1 MYPHL
6 DTALALSRSEQAS
19 LASINKELLNRN
31 SSLRSRIRDLDD
43 LLVSRDKATD
53 SDRRAAVN
61 TISTLQQS
69 VMMMDQRL
77 LKYQSRLSMLDE
89 ANAALE
95 ARLQATERDKVQA
108 QTDRQ
113 YLTQQLDQL
122 KRGHHEDLLSQNNK
136 HQLEMQRL
144 QDDLTREI
152 SRLRE
157 QWLADQRAASQVL
170 AEKQALQSRVTTLE
184 ADRASDRKTLVDT
197 LAALEAK
204 RTELSDAQRELA
216 QSRAKVEALTLA
228 SQQQTTQIA
237 ALNTRVTSLSKQVAT
252 SGDEAAAWKRDAEGY
267 HREKLELTAQLS
279 QHRDVIEQL
288 REDLSQQREATRVAQ
303 QQRAQTVEALE
314 HEQADRVREQR
325 RGAALAGELAEAGE
339 TIDELKRALGDAQRA
354 LRQAG
359 EAELALTAQVTEL
372 KLHHEA
378 ALESLQAARAAEI
391 EALREKARQ
400 SEQALR
406 ELRFKLKNAQ
416 NELNVV
422 IDNTE
427 AEGAAA
433 AAMAKAHMR
442 AVSTPSRAP
451 ASVMQSSAGSAAG
464 AVSPYQYVPSSAALS
479 AASSRFSAASAAAS
493 AAANAY
499 LRTPTGAGAGA
510 GGRATQV
517 TATVAQDGP
526 PVRIDVT
533 PVKARYY

>member
-43 LLVSRDKATD
+43 LLVSRDKSMD
-53 SDRRAAVN
+53 SDRRSAAN

-77 LKYQSRLSMLDE
+77 LKYQSRLSTLDE

-95 ARLQATERDKVQA
+95 ARLQATDRDKVQA

-113 YLTQQLDQL
+113 YLSQQLDTL
-122 KRGHHEDLLSQNNK
+122 KRAHHEDLLSQSNK

-152 SRLRE
+152 SRIRE

-170 AEKQALQSRVTTLE
+170 AEKLALQSRVTTLE

-197 LAALEAK
+197 LAALETK
-204 RTELSDAQRELA
+204 RTELNDAQRELA
-216 QSRAKVEALTLA
+216 QARAKVEALSLA
-228 SQQQTTQIA
+228 NAQQTTQIS
-237 ALNTRVTSLSKQVAT
+237 ALNTRVTTLSKQVAAAQ
-252 SGDEAAAWKRDAEGY
+252 DETATWKRDAEQY
-267 HREKLELTAQLS
+267 HREKLDLQAQLA
-279 QHRDVIEQL
+279 QHRDVVEQL
-288 REDLSQQREATRVAQ
+288 REDLAQQREATRAAHT
-303 QQRAQTVEALE
+303 QRSQTAEHLE
-314 HEQADRVREQR
+314 QEQGDRLRAEK
-325 RGAALAGELAEAGE
+325 RGAALAAELQSAGE
-339 TIDELKRALGDAQRA
+339 AVDDLKRSLGDAQRA

-359 EAELALTAQVTEL
+359 EAELALTGQVTEL

-378 ALESLQAARAAEI
+378 TVESLQAARAHEI
-391 EALREKARQ
+391 EALREKARL

-416 NELNVV
+416 QELNVV
-422 IDNTE
+422 IDHNE
-427 AEGAAA
+427 SEGAAA
-433 AAMAKAHMR
+433 TALAKAHLRVMG
-442 AVSTPSRAP
+442 TPRGDGGALP
-451 ASVMQSSAGSAAG
+451 A

-479 AASSRFSAASAAAS
+479 AASSRLSAAAL
-493 AAANAY
+493 AAGSY
-499 LRTPTGAGAGA
+499 HLRTPTTS
-510 GGRATQV
+510 GRATQV

-533 PVKARYY
+533 PVKGKY